1 MSKPNQS
8 PLFII
13 FITVFIDLI
22 GFGMIIPLSPYFAQ
36 NFGANS
42 FEVGL
47 LMAIYSGFQFVFS
60 PFWGRLSDRIGRRP
74 VLLVSLMGAALAHLL
89 FGLAGSLTVLFIARA
104 FAGLFGANIST
115 AMAYIAD
122 VTGHK
127 ERSKG
132 MGLIGAAFGLGFVF
146 GPALG
151 GMIAS
156 YSPTAVAYTASAI
169 CFLNFVWA
177 FFKLKESRI
186 GNTETKRPSRLTSFL
201 QAFKKP
207 VVSNLLLISFSA
219 SLAMAAMEASLFLY
233 VKDLLGWSLQTA
245 SFGFAYVGIAMA
257 FNQGFLVRKVLPKF
271 GEPVLLLV
279 GTFLFALSLALIALP
294 PTVTSLAI
302 AMTILALGV
311 GFVNPSINGSISQL
325 TSSDEQGETLGVV
338 QSLSALAR
346 ILGPPAGGWLYA
358 VYSPHAPFAFGAGI
372 AFIGFILVV
381 AQYKKLPSGAKIK
394 TEGATVNGG
403 RDEMELGEVGLFQ
416 LRNLLQVVTPY
427 LFFQLEM
434 VSAPHSEKLTLLL
447 KTVELLPSGDAKAA
461 LEAKNAPKHQP
472 ILLICENGSQSKKTA
487 SLLEASGYIN
497 VYRVAGGFQG
507 LNRELASE

>member
-1 MSKPNQS
+1 MSKPNKS

-13 FITVFIDLI
+13 FITVFIDLV

-42 FEVGL
+42 LEVGL

-74 VLLVSLMGAALAHLL
+74 VLLVSLMGAAISHLL
-89 FGLAGSLTVLFIARA
+89 FGLAGSLTVLFVARA

-122 VTGHK
+122 ITGHK

-151 GMIAS
+151 GIIAS
-156 YSPTAVAYTASAI
+156 YSPEAVAYTASAI

-177 FFKLKESRI
+177 YFKLKESRT
-186 GNTETKRPSRLTSFL
+186 GNSEMKRPSRLTSFL
-201 QAFKKP
+201 NGFKKP
-207 VVSNLLLISFSA
+207 VVSNLLLISFCS
-219 SLAMAAMEASLFLY
+219 SFAMSAMEVSLFLY

-257 FNQGFLVRKVLPKF
+257 FNQGFLVRRLLPKF

-279 GTFLFALSLALIALP
+279 GMLVFAVSLGLTAMP
-294 PTVTSLAI
+294 PTVLSLAI
-302 AMTILALGV
+302 AMTLLALGV
-311 GFVNPSINGSISQL
+311 GFVNPAINGSISQL

-346 ILGPPAGGWLYA
+346 ILGPPLGGWLYA
-358 VYSPHAPFAFGAGI
+358 YYSPHAPFAFASG
-372 AFIGFILVV
+372 IGFVGFFLVL
-381 AQYKKLPSGAKIK
+381 AQFKKLPSGAKISQTSSRK
-394 TEGATVNGG
+394 VAV
-403 RDEMELGEVGLFQ
+403 LGEIGLFQ
-416 LRNLLQVVTPY
+416 LRNLIQVGAPY
-427 LFFQLEM
+427 LFMQIGESKVAAAEEL
-434 VSAPHSEKLTLLL
+434 SILLRNREI
-447 KTVELLPSGDAKAA
+447 VGAANAKAW
-461 LEAKNAPKHQP
+461 LESKSASLQQP
-472 ILLICENGSQSKKTA
+472 ILLICENGSQSKKIA
-487 SLLEASGYIN
+487 SLLETAGYIN
-497 VYRVAGGFQG
+497 VYLVAGGILG
-507 LNRELASE
+507 LNQELAEEK